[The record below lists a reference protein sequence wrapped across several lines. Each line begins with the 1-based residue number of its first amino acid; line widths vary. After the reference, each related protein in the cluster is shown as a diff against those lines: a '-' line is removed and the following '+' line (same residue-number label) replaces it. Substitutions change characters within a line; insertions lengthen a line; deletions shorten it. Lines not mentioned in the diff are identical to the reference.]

1 EVKLVESGGGLVQPG
16 RSLKLSCAAS
26 GFNFNDYW
34 MGWVRQA
41 PGKGLEWIGEINKDS
56 STINY
61 TPSLKDKFTIS
72 RDNAQNTLY
81 LQMSKLGSEDTAIY
95 YCARAT
101 VRRTQHVPRQKHNCE
116 APHNH

>member
-1 EVKLVESGGGLVQPG
+1 
-16 RSLKLSCAAS
+16 
-26 GFNFNDYW
+26 

-101 VRRTQHVPRQKHNCE
+101 
-116 APHNH
+116 